1 MYDIII
7 IGSGPAGV
15 SAAVYAKRGGANV
28 LVISKDTGTL
38 GKAKKIENYYGFKNI
53 SGKDLYENG
62 LKQLENLNIEF
73 VKDEVVQLNYT
84 SQFEVTTVNNI
95 FQAKYVVLATGVSRN
110 VPNIKGIKEFE
121 GKGVSYCAIC
131 DAFFYRNKDVAV
143 LGSGNYAIHEAEI
156 LKPVVKSV
164 TLLTNSEK
172 LVENRDID
180 LNVNEKKVREVRGF
194 EKVDEIVFEDDTAQN
209 INGIF
214 VTIGTAS
221 TNDLAR
227 KIGARVENNKIIVND
242 NLETTVP
249 NLYACGDCTGGILQI
264 SKATY
269 EGTKVGLEIVN
280 KLKNKKN

>member
-1 MYDIII
+1 MKSLAKKLKKAKENKKGFTLVEII
-7 IGSGPAGV
+7 V
-15 SAAVYAKRGGANV
+15 V
-28 LVISKDTGTL
+28 LVIIGILASLML
-38 GKAKKIENYYGFKNI
+38 GALNGYIDKAKEKTLTANTRSIYLAAQTVASEQYANGNTTDILSDDKNLADVDSL
-53 SGKDLYENG
+53 SGG
-62 LKQLENLNIEF
+62 LLTQ
-73 VKDEVVQLNYT
+73 Y
-84 SQFEVTTVNNI
+84 
-95 FQAKYVVLATGVSRN
+95 
-110 VPNIKGIKEFE
+110 
-121 GKGVSYCAIC
+121 
-131 DAFFYRNKDVAV
+131 
-143 LGSGNYAIHEAEI
+143 GSGNYAIHEAEI

-214 VTIGTAS
+214 VAIGTAS

-280 KLKNKKN
+280 KLKNKNN

>member
-95 FQAKYVVLATGVSRN
+95 FQAKYLVLATGVSRN

-194 EKVDEIVFEDDTAQN
+194 EKVHEIVFEDDTAQN

-214 VTIGTAS
+214 VAIGTAS

-280 KLKNKKN
+280 KLKNKNN

>member
-1 MYDIII
+1 MYDVII

-15 SAAVYAKRGGANV
+15 SAAIYAKRGGANV
-28 LVISKDTGTL
+28 LVITKDTGTL
-38 GKAKKIENYYGFKNI
+38 GKAKKIENYYGFKSI
-53 SGKDLYENG
+53 TGEELYKNG
-62 LKQLENLNIEF
+62 LEQLKNLNIEL

-84 SQFEVTTVNNI
+84 NQFEVTTVNNV
-95 FQAKYVVLATGVSRN
+95 FEAKYVVFATGVSRN

-131 DAFFYRNKDVAV
+131 DAFFYRNKHVAV

-156 LKPVVKSV
+156 LKPVAKSV
-164 TLLTNSEK
+164 TLLTNNEK

-180 LNVNEKKVREVRGF
+180 LNVNEKKIREVRGYD
-194 EKVDEIVFEDDTAQN
+194 KVDEVVFDDDTKEN
-209 INGIF
+209 VNGIF
-214 VTIGTAS
+214 VAIGTAS

-227 KIGARVENNKIIVND
+227 KIGARIENNNIVVNE

-249 NLYACGDCTGGILQI
+249 GLYACGDCTGGILQI

-280 KLKNKKN
+280 KIKNNK

>member
-1 MYDIII
+1 MYDVII
-7 IGSGPAGV
+7 IGGGPAGIT
-15 SAAVYAKRGGANV
+15 AGIYIKRAGFKV
-28 LVISKDTGTL
+28 LIISKGEGALIRTE
-38 GKAKKIENYYGFKNI
+38 KIENYYGFKNI

-214 VTIGTAS
+214 VAIGTAS

-280 KLKNKKN
+280 KLKNN